1 MKTLALSS
9 PHARGRD
16 VSDAQSKLQAAGFLA
31 EQPDGEFGTLTMQAC
46 RRAHYWLGFDGSL
59 QYAPTY
65 GDRLDALLDDFL
77 DDGKLAAP
85 YGARRA
91 ARVAAGKRAS
101 SSVGGRALA
110 KAAGELGYKESP
122 AGSNHQKFGVWYGV
136 DRQPWCAM
144 FVSWAYVVGAKSR
157 AFIRGSRYAY
167 VPYIV
172 ADAGA
177 GRNYLSLTSDP
188 RPGDV
193 VCFDWE
199 GNGVADHVGLFEKWT
214 TKGRTFQT
222 VEGNTSVGN
231 NSNGGQVMR
240 RRRSPDQLAEYH
252 GIRAFVRVGK

>member
-144 FVSWAYVVGAKSR
+144 FVSWCFWR
-157 AFIRGSRYAY
+157 AGMGEIKYSYCNDAVTAFKDGRWSCL
-167 VPYIV
+167 VPPHC
-172 ADAGA
+172 G
-177 GRNYLSLTSDP
+177 GTKP
-188 RPGDV
+188 
-193 VCFDWE
+193 E
-199 GNGVADHVGLFEKWT
+199 G
-214 TKGRTFQT
+214 
-222 VEGNTSVGN
+222 
-231 NSNGGQVMR
+231 
-240 RRRSPDQLAEYH
+240 
-252 GIRAFVRVGK
+252 